1 MYKKLE
7 YKDGGLVKGPTYR
20 ENTPGGV
27 KIRKGKAEERVNTP
41 SGVVQR
47 PNPGTKAREKRAKTN
62 SNRRK

>member
-1 MYKKLE
+1 MYKKPE

-41 SGVVQR
+41 SGVKQR
-47 PNPGTKAREKRAKTN
+47 NPGTKAREKRAKTY